1 LEDHYGAS
9 IPHDQLITSADSWT
23 QATLM
28 THLPRLLLL
37 SLFATV
43 IGCSDAADSGANTS
57 SGLDAATT
65 DATPPPAQSNDDIGS
80 ASVNEDVGTS
90 ASAADAAPSNNDAES
105 SATDT
110 ASGPCGACFH
120 PAVCLEGMCV
130 MPEPG
135 GCTPGATSECYSFD
149 TVMTC
154 DATGTAYLP
163 VLCPGGETC
172 DAGQCKLL
180 ICEPD
185 SWLCQ
190 GVGAKKQCAADG
202 SGFGEPIDCPDGEY
216 CANGKCAASCA
227 PDPKF
232 GATVGCAFWTVDL
245 PNYPDAFSNPTPE
258 DLPHALVVSNPGE
271 EDAEVSFEPPAGVT
285 VDVDDPVVPAGE
297 SRVFLMPVLNV
308 SDSGITPDGILMTA
322 TRPVLAHQFNPWDNK
337 ASNDA
342 SLLIPEPFLG
352 KKYVVLSWPTTGLE
366 LLGFMGQ
373 PNQAGYFTVVATQD
387 DTEVT
392 IRVTATTKAGPGLI
406 AMNAGN
412 IQTVTLNRGDVLN
425 VEAEPTTLFDI
436 ADLSGST
443 ISANKPVAAF
453 GGHEEAVVSGSEP
466 PMGAGLEQHCCADH
480 LEEQLIPISTLDA
493 DYVAVKAKPRG
504 VERDIWRIQA
514 AEANVTVTTIPPIE
528 GLDGVTLA
536 NKGDWVQGESSVSFE
551 VHGSGPLQLG
561 QYLVSQTNTDDNIG
575 DPSLILAIPA
585 ARYRDAYVLMVPDDY
600 STNWITLIKTTT
612 TTVNVDATL
621 VAQSEFTSIGG
632 GAWEFAYVELPP
644 GVHEVTGDETFGV
657 VAYGFNSAVSYGY
670 PGGMSAPSE

>member
-1 LEDHYGAS
+1 
-9 IPHDQLITSADSWT
+9 
-23 QATLM
+23 M
-28 THLPRLLLL
+28 TRISRLLLVAL
-37 SLFATV
+37 LAAFL
-43 IGCSDAADSGANTS
+43 GCSDAANHGDDPGATF
-57 SGLDAATT
+57 DAAT
-65 DATPPPAQSNDDIGS
+65 
-80 ASVNEDVGTS
+80 
-90 ASAADAAPSNNDAES
+90 ADAAVPPVAGDSVSNPGVEDAGTTASDAVTRTAPDAMSPEDV
-105 SATDT
+105 AEPPTGDT
-110 ASGPCGACFH
+110 AEGPCGECFH
-120 PAVCLEGMCV
+120 PAVCLEGVCV
-130 MPEPG
+130 MPEAG
-135 GCTPGATSECYSFD
+135 GCTPGETGDCYSFD
-149 TVMTC
+149 AVMTC
-154 DATGTAYLP
+154 DATGTAFLP
-163 VLCPGGETC
+163 VLCPDAETC

-185 SWLCQ
+185 SWVCQ

-202 SGFGEPIDCPDGEY
+202 SGFGEPINCPDGEY
-216 CANGKCAASCA
+216 CANGKCAGSCA

-271 EDAEVSFEPPAGVT
+271 EDAEVSFEPPPGVT
-285 VDVDDPVVPAGE
+285 VDVTDPVVPAGE

-366 LLGFMGQ
+366 LLGVFGGM

-387 DTEVT
+387 DTQVT
-392 IRVTATTKAGPGLI
+392 IKVTATTKAGPGLL

-425 VEAEPTTLFDI
+425 VEAEPTSLLDL

-453 GGHEEAVVSGSEP
+453 GGHEEAVVADSQPSP
-466 PMGAGLEQHCCADH
+466 GAGAETHCCADH
-480 LEEQLIPISTLDA
+480 LEEQLLPISALDA

-504 VERDIWRIQA
+504 SERDIWRIQA
-514 AEANVTVTTIPPIE
+514 AEANVTITTIPPIE

-536 NKGDWVQGESSVSFE
+536 SKGDWVEGESDISFE
-551 VHGSGPLQLG
+551 VHGTGPLQLG
-561 QYLVSQTNTDDNIG
+561 QYLVSQTNTDDNTG

-600 STNWITLIKTTT
+600 STNWITIIKTTT
-612 TTVNVDATL
+612 TTVNVDGTQ

-632 GAWEFAYVELPP
+632 GDWEFGYVELAP
-644 GVHEVTGDETFGV
+644 GVHEVDGDETFGV